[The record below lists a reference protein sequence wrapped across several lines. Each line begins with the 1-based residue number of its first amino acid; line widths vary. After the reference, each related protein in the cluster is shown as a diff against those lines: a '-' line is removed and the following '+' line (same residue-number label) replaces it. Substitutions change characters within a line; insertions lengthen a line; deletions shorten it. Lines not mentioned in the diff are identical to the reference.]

1 MYIMSQFGWGR
12 QPTIGDKIKSM
23 FRNDR
28 EPIDKKAILALYRVK
43 GAISRINAYIEKLQ
57 EKEREYFHEVV
68 ESQINRDEKRAKI
81 YAREVADIR
90 KVTRQLYQ
98 VQYMLQH
105 VALKLETFLIF
116 HNATGE
122 MKPVLAI
129 MNQAVGLL
137 RQAAPADL
145 WIELMAAMK
154 DLEAS
159 MDITVVDMSLS
170 TDVALDA
177 EAKKIYEEAKIV
189 AEQKLKERYAELPS
203 LVNIGEEEKTG
214 ETSA

>member
-1 MYIMSQFGWGR
+1 MYIMYQFDWDK
-12 QPTIGDKIKSM
+12 QPTIGDKIKSI
-23 FRNDR
+23 FKNDR
-28 EPIDKKAILALYRVK
+28 EPINKKAILALYRVK
-43 GAISRINAYIEKLQ
+43 GAISRINAYIDKIQ

-68 ESQINRDEKRAKI
+68 ESQINRDERRAKI
-81 YAREVADIR
+81 YAKEVAEMR
-90 KVTRQLYQ
+90 KITRQLYQ

-105 VALKLETFLIF
+105 AALKLETFLIF

-122 MKPVLAI
+122 IKPLLALMKH
-129 MNQAVGLL
+129 AVGIL
-137 RQAAPADL
+137 RQAAPAHL
-145 WIELMAAMK
+145 WLELIAAMK
-154 DLEAS
+154 ELETS
-159 MDITVVDMSLS
+159 LDTTIVDMSLS
-170 TDVALDA
+170 TDIALDS